1 MPSFSS
7 VSGKSM
13 TDFFSSPQGM
23 IGLSFARASTEF
35 TSLGCIAEQ
44 NGLIG
49 AKLHLFSIAI
59 ELAFKSLA
67 LRSGATVSQ
76 CKAAN
81 HTISK
86 MITLTESFGISIP
99 ALIKRKLSDDKSF
112 RDRLNGT
119 RYPVF
124 SSKEIITYH
133 KNYPEMIAEILEIPC
148 PRPLTFKGGSAL
160 AEIRQQVIAL
170 KQTPN

>member
-1 MPSFSS
+1 MPSYSS
-7 VSGKSM
+7 VGGKIM
-13 TDFFSSPQGM
+13 PDFSSPQG
-23 IGLSFARASTEF
+23 INGLFFANAATEF
-35 TSLGCIAEQ
+35 ASLGCIAEQ

-49 AKLHLFSIAI
+49 AKLHLFSLAI

-67 LRSGATVSQ
+67 LRSGATVGQ

-81 HTISK
+81 HTVSK
-86 MITLTESFGISIP
+86 MISLTESFGISIP
-99 ALIKRKLSDDKSF
+99 SLIKRKLSDDKSF

-124 SSKEIITYH
+124 NPKEIITYH
-133 KNYPEMIAEILEIPC
+133 KNYTEMIAEILEIPC
-148 PRPLTFKGGSAL
+148 PRTLTFKGGSAL
-160 AEIRQQVIAL
+160 AEIKQQVIAL